1 MVTFAELVESVENLS
16 KEEMVEMKRI
26 MERKWMDIREQEI
39 IEAVEEARRE
49 SEEGKTVVLSSPQEI
64 KSFFDKMMNNGG

>member
-26 MERKWMDIREQEI
+26 MERKRMNIREQEI

-64 KSFFDKMMNNGG
+64 KSFFEKMINN